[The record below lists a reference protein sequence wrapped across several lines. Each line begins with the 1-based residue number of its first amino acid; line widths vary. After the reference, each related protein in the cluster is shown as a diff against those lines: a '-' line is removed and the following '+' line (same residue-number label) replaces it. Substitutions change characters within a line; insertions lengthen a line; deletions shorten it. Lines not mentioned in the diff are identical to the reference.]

1 MIDKN
6 IVKTIVEQWLT
17 GKEYFLVDVKV
28 DENDK
33 ITVEIDHKDGVWID
47 DCVDLSRFVES
58 KLDRDVEDY
67 DLEVG
72 SAGIGQP
79 FKVMQ
84 QYVNNIGN
92 QVEVL
97 LADGTKMKGTL
108 TSANEEEIVVETT
121 EKVKVEG
128 KKRPVTQQ
136 VEHSYPFSQLKSVK
150 AVIDFK

>member
-136 VEHSYPFSQLKSVK
+136 VEHSNPFSQLKSVK